1 MATYCTPSYTELP
14 DATSIVEGTE
24 IPEWVAAA
32 GREVFSAASG
42 IASSPYPSYTGERY
56 ASYDGG
62 SKFSADELAGQEI
75 LRSGSENYLPYM
87 NRASGIANTLGG
99 GYDSMSR
106 EELMG
111 NDYSGASREY
121 LEGDFQG
128 LSADELLG
136 QYSGSSRADL
146 LGSYDGASREDL
158 MGSYQ
163 GASREELLGQ
173 GVDPFSMEN
182 AQGYMDMYQRSMDP
196 AVREIQDQTIQ
207 AQNQARSAAARS
219 GAFGGSRLGILEGTA
234 AGEGAQAAG
243 DLRAQAA
250 REGLGFAAGRY
261 DQDVAQSERDR
272 SARFGAE
279 DVMRGQFME
288 DRQARFGTEDVMRNR
303 FMDDQASR
311 FGAEDVMRGQFMEDR
326 AGRFSAED
334 ARRTQA
340 ENDRSARF
348 SAEDTMYGRYGDQ
361 RAARFGAEDALR
373 TGFETDEA
381 SRIAQMN
388 AYQGMG
394 SDVMALQ
401 NQAAAG
407 LISSG
412 EAQRL
417 LDQRALDYAY
427 ADYMDQKAYPQE
439 MVNFALGALS
449 GTPYNTRSYRNELGS
464 TYKEN
469 PSIYGQ
475 ALAGI
480 GAGYSAYRM
489 GQ

>member
-1 MATYCTPSYTELP
+1 MGDFCTPTYSP
-14 DATSIVEGTE
+14 QADQKSVIEGTE

-32 GREVFSAASG
+32 GRDIFNSAVG
-42 IASSPYPSYTGERY
+42 IAGSPYPNYTGERF

-62 SKFSADELAGQEI
+62 KFSADERAGQEI

-111 NDYSGASREY
+111 DPYSGASRGY

-128 LSADELLG
+128 LSSDELLG
-136 QYSGSSRADL
+136 QYNGSSRADL

-288 DRQARFGTEDVMRNR
+288 DRQARFGAEDTMRNR
-303 FMDDQASR
+303 FTQDQASR

-348 SAEDTMYGRYGDQ
+348 GAEDVMYGRYGDQ

-417 LDQRALDYAY
+417 LDQRALDFAY

-449 GTPYNTRSYRNELGS
+449 GTPYNQRSYRNEVN
-464 TYKEN
+464 TTMREN